1 MIVKQGKVA
10 VFSSENGFKIVKFS
24 LCTIAV
30 FSSTMVFAAINDG
43 VSARISPVGD
53 FCMAGGSCAVAPVV
67 VASGPRSGE
76 DIYGKSCIACHSSG
90 AAGAP
95 KLGDVAGWAP
105 RIGQG
110 INTLYTHAISGFN
123 GMPAKGLCMDCSD
136 DEIKVT
142 VDYMVSKSQ

>member
-1 MIVKQGKVA
+1 
-10 VFSSENGFKIVKFS
+10 VFISEKSVKIVKFAFVA
-24 LCTIAV
+24 IAV
-30 FSSTMVFAAINDG
+30 LTSAITFAAVQDDI
-43 VSARISPVGD
+43 SARLSPIGGL
-53 FCMAGGSCAVAPVV
+53 CMAGENCAAAPVI

-76 DIYGKSCIACHSSG
+76 DIYGKSCIACHASG

-95 KLGDVAGWAP
+95 KLGDIPAWVP
-105 RIGQG
+105 RIAQG
-110 INTLYTHAISGFN
+110 AETMYTHAINGFN

>member
-1 MIVKQGKVA
+1 
-10 VFSSENGFKIVKFS
+10 VFSSKKGLKVAKVG
-24 LCTIAV
+24 LCAIAV
-30 FSSTMVFAAINDG
+30 FVSAIAFAAVKDEVN
-43 VSARISPVGD
+43 ARLSPVGD
-53 FCMAGGSCAVAPVV
+53 LCMAGDSGAAAPVV

-76 DIYGKSCIACHSSG
+76 DIYGKSCIACHGSG

-110 INTLYTHAISGFN
+110 IDTLYTHAISGFN
-123 GMPAKGLCMDCSD
+123 GMPAKGLCMDCSE

-142 VDYMVSKSQ
+142 VDYMVTKSQ

>member
-1 MIVKQGKVA
+1 VIISKKSV
-10 VFSSENGFKIVKFS
+10 KIVKFAFAA
-24 LCTIAV
+24 IAV
-30 FSSTMVFAAINDG
+30 FASAMAFAAVKDDI
-43 VSARISPVGD
+43 SARLSPVGD
-53 FCMAGGSCAVAPVV
+53 LCMSGDDCAAAPIV

-76 DIYGKSCIACHSSG
+76 DIYGKSCIACHASG

-95 KLGDVAGWAP
+95 KLGDVPAWVP

-110 INTLYTHAISGFN
+110 IDTLYTHAIKGFN

-142 VDYMVSKSQ
+142 VDYMVSNSQ